1 MHYIQDN
8 KKSILKKYPNSKM
21 FSFLLIFR
29 YITRILMYYGG
40 CAAILYTICTH
51 ENKNV
56 NIS

>member
-29 YITRILMYYGG
+29 YITRILMYYRG

>member
-29 YITRILMYYGG
+29 YITRILMYNGG